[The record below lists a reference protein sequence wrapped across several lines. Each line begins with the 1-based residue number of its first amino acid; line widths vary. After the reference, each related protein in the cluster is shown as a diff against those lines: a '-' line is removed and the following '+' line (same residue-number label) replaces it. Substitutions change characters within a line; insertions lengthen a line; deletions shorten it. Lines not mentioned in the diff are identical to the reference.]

1 VEPIHRFRI
10 IRRNENAQPERCS
23 ELVPVDRSEVTELL
37 MNWGNGD
44 RAALDRL
51 TPILYDELRR
61 LASSHLR
68 RGPGAGSETIQP
80 TALVHEAYLKLAD
93 QGSLAIQNRAQFFGL
108 AAQVMR
114 TILVDHAR
122 TKSAAKRG
130 GGSAPVTL
138 RDDLVAAPQS
148 DNEILLLH
156 EALAALAL
164 QDERKAKIVEM
175 RYFGGMTTQE
185 IADLM
190 DISVATI
197 GREIR
202 VAHAWLLRQMQQ

>member
-1 VEPIHRFRI
+1 M
-10 IRRNENAQPERCS
+10 
-23 ELVPVDRSEVTELL
+23 VPLEKHEVTQLL
-37 MNWGNGD
+37 VCWSKGD

-61 LASSHLR
+61 LAAAHLR
-68 RGPGAGSETIQP
+68 RGMGSETIQP

-93 QGSLAIQNRAQFFGL
+93 QDSLEFQNRAQFFGL

-122 TKSAAKRG
+122 SKSAAKRG
-130 GGSAPVTL
+130 GGGTPLTL
-138 RDDLVAAPQS
+138 KDNLAAAPES
-148 DNEILLLH
+148 ADEILMLH
-156 EALAALAL
+156 DALEALAL

-175 RYFGGMTTQE
+175 RYFGGMTAQE
-185 IADLM
+185 IADAM
-190 DISVATI
+190 DISLATI

-202 VAHAWLLRQMQQ
+202 VAHAWLLRRMQQ